1 MAQPKM
7 SILRANT
14 LELHYWFKDD
24 THTMDAIIQNKC
36 EFEFLG
42 VIKEVAANFDI
53 EISIETEP
61 LADGGLRRWFKVIT
75 KSENKSPVITT
86 ALITALVTGIFVT
99 PLTTSISKVTENIV
113 NKFFEDEELKLLEK
127 EKLKEEIENIK
138 LDTELKRQKLSQ
150 NNVIVKKRSNFY
162 EALNKYPKVHQFSI
176 NLADENKHQL
186 SEDKFIPR
194 ENFQE
199 YVLVSDS
206 LEPKIV
212 DHAIIEI
219 ISPVLKKGNYKWKG
233 IYDGVV
239 RSFNMKSSEFKAL
252 VQSGKIEFKNGSAI
266 DCLLEIERKLN
277 NEGIEEFTNFNI
289 KRVNHYFE
297 DAKPVETL
305 EGKVHRQKQEADKQ
319 QLKLAFSKDNDGQAE
334 K

>member
-1 MAQPKM
+1 MAQPEM

-53 EISIETEP
+53 EVLIETEP
-61 LADGGLRRWFKVIT
+61 LADGGLRRWFKVIN

-99 PLTTSISKVTENIV
+99 PLATSISKVTENVV
-113 NKFFEDEELKLLEK
+113 NKLFEDEELKSLEK

-138 LDTELKRQKLSQ
+138 LDTELKRQKLNQ
-150 NNVIVKKRSNFY
+150 NNAIIKKRSNFY
-162 EALNKYPKVHQFSI
+162 EALNKYPKVYQFSVHHT
-176 NLADENKHQL
+176 DETKNQI
-186 SEDKFIPR
+186 SEGKLIPR
-194 ENFQE
+194 ESFKE

-206 LEPKIV
+206 LEPKII
-212 DHAIIEI
+212 DNAIIEI

-266 DCLLEIERKLN
+266 NCLLEIERKLN
-277 NEGIEEFTNFNI
+277 NEGLEEITNYNI

-297 DAKPVETL
+297 DANPIETA
-305 EGKVHRQKQEADKQ
+305 EGKQHRQKKEADKQ
-319 QLKLAFSKDNDGQAE
+319 QLKFAFNKGNDGLAE